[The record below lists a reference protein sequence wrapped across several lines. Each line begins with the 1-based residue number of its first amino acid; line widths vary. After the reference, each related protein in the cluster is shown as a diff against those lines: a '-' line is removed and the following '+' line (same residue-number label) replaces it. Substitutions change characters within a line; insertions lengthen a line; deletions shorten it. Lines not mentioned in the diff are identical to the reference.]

1 MGKSPIGKRPVPS
14 VAGTG
19 KNPSPSSPM
28 YSGQRGTKS
37 PTGSRPTPSVAKNTP
52 VSPTVG
58 RSIRRTPKHTSM
70 PAPKGAYARRGGGKP
85 NGG

>member
-1 MGKSPIGKRPVPS
+1 MGKSPTGNRPVPS

-19 KNPSPSSPM
+19 KNPSPSSPT

-37 PTGSRPTPSVAKNTP
+37 PTGSRPVPPVAKDSPRTP
-52 VSPTVG
+52 GVG
-58 RSIRRTPKHTSM
+58 RAVRRTPSHTSM
-70 PAPKGAYARRGGGKP
+70 PAPKRAYNTRGGGKP